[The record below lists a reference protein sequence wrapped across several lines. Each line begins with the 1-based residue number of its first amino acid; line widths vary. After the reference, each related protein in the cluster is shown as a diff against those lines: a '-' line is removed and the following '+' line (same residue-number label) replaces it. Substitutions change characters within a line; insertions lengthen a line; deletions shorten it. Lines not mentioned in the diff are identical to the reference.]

1 MCDITAYLISNG
13 LEEKILENVDIVEET
28 SNGIR
33 LINIFGE
40 EKSIHAK
47 IVRFNN
53 SEKKMIFKPTNAQQT
68 ISVA

>member
-13 LEEKILENVDIVEET
+13 LKEKVLENVDMVEET

-33 LINIFGE
+33 LLNIFGE
-40 EKSIHAK
+40 EKTVRAK

-53 SEKKMIFKPTNAQQT
+53 SQKEMVFEPI
-68 ISVA
+68 

>member
-1 MCDITAYLISNG
+1 MCDITAYLILNG

-28 SNGIR
+28 SDGIR

-40 EKSIHAK
+40 QKSIRAK

-53 SEKKMIFKPTNAQQT
+53 SEKKMTFKPTNAQET